1 MQKGEGRRGL
11 KMRRGV
17 VAVSSVTKICLQP
30 AISTVIHDKDEIRG
44 FIVVSRIES
53 VDRLFYFFL
62 NRKVERRTKERTIR

>member
-44 FIVVSRIES
+44 VLLILL
-53 VDRLFYFFL
+53 LFQELSQLTDSSTFS
-62 NRKVERRTKERTIR
+62 